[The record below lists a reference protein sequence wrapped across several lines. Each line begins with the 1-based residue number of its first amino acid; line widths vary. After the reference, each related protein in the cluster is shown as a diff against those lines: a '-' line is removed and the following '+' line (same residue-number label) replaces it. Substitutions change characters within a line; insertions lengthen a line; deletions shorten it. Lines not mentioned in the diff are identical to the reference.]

1 MTHIEYESDIKHET
15 LGEREGWGGGGLHR
29 ALKLSVA
36 NIIGGQMR
44 EAWEI
49 Q

>member
-1 MTHIEYESDIKHET
+1 MTQMAYESDIKYDMRQRGT
-15 LGEREGWGGGGLHR
+15 GG

-44 EAWEI
+44 EEWEI